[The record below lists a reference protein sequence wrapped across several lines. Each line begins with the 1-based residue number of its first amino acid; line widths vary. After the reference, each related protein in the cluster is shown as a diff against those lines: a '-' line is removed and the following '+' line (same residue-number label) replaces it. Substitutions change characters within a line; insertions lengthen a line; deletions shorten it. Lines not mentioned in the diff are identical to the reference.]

1 MSFDTPPPP
10 PAVSGPQPLDDATRR
25 AYLAQAVANQ
35 VRQGSRVESQMDF
48 QAVLVDGKP
57 VNHVLHLILTLV
69 TCFAWGIVW
78 LILVGLGGEK
88 RYSLSV
94 DGYGNIL
101 RS

>member
-1 MSFDTPPPP
+1 MSEFGPPQPSP
-10 PAVSGPQPLDDATRR
+10 YGTQPLDDAARR
-25 AYLAQAVANQ
+25 AALAQAVAVA
-35 VRQGSRVESQMDF
+35 VRQGSRVESQLEF

-69 TCFAWGIVW
+69 TCLFWGIVW
-78 LILVGLGGEK
+78 IILAAAGGEK

-94 DGYGNIL
+94 DPFGNII

>member
-1 MSFDTPPPP
+1 MSFDTPPPV
-10 PAVSGPQPLDDATRR
+10 PASPGLQPLDDATRR

-35 VRQGSRVESQMDF
+35 VRQGSRVESQMDL

-69 TCFAWGIVW
+69 TCFAWAVIW
-78 LILVGLGGEK
+78 IILVGVAGEK

-94 DGYGNIL
+94 DAYGNIL